1 MSVQLARQQ
10 PPSQQPQSQ
19 QLQQPQPPGTEP
31 IPAKSTL
38 VKTDKPRP
46 HVCPICTRSFARLE
60 HLKRHERS
68 HTKEKPFKCP
78 VCERCFAR
86 RDLLLRHKQKLHA
99 SFPES
104 GSSPSKKAGSRRKS
118 SVSQTTSGTTSA
130 DEQRRLSS
138 TPSVISETGAST
150 LSYSEMLRTQLAPSE
165 ISIRPRPASFSATS
179 ATSYASFKEIDAINS
194 ASPFSQQSAPTHVD
208 FATPQLGPA
217 VYGDSS
223 NNDIPLEEFFKSS
236 DSLFINPQ
244 QLLGHDND
252 SNNHQHQQQHNNRF
266 QQFQEHQQQH
276 QFNNGHHARVDY
288 LSNNHQH
295 SSHHGTRHLSISVDP
310 HSHYFPKVEEELS
323 PGNVLGLD
331 TSEDLSWMPPN
342 TNDFRTLDPQNLLNG
357 SSFSPPPYTTTR
369 DGSVHTSDSPL
380 SLSVT
385 ASHLTGMSNPT
396 MSPPQA
402 STGSEGGDNT
412 LSNAPTVSTTMS
424 PPPLMTGDDTF
435 SLHFALTSD
444 SKDLNKPFATHHEHI
459 AADDTFWNSIT
470 PHVEQTTDRVVAQKG
485 GQIITPQL
493 RLHILTTLSTP
504 TPFSSSQLPQLPSTS
519 ELQRYINCYT
529 SNFGKHLPFLHHS
542 MEFTPE
548 NVPLALGMAATG
560 ALYAFEE
567 SMSINVFEIS
577 RSCIH
582 VYLESRRERKDIDG
596 TESQITPLWLV
607 QALVLGVIYG
617 LFNGEPLA
625 NEIAVA
631 QANAVVSLAKSAGL
645 HLPPRT
651 FLATPRPDSPLD
663 EKWRYFVNV
672 QERIRTMHVVHIIS
686 CLLATSYN
694 VVSTLKNDDIR
705 CGSPCDESLWSC
717 STAAEWW
724 EVMRK
729 KDLDTDFPE
738 SIEGVSYC
746 DCLAQLKSG
755 NTLMEKIP
763 QFTLLSLM
771 YGIHLEIHECKLSND
786 QVNRNSFHVNGSTL
800 AGDSVAGR
808 ELVWLEMEKVGI
820 ESMLRAWETTWSLS
834 PLASLSPN
842 SQYGPLMSDS
852 IPLSSLAHV
861 RVYVDL
867 RKVKEYF
874 WKRDFLSMGRELDN
888 LIVLP
893 YFETHSGIQKQFDGL
908 LEAASYAADAISLWE
923 KHSVKWTLE
932 VTASQTFIHT
942 LVSLFDCGLVV
953 SEFLYR
959 LERKNQSEW
968 REEESLLVTRVGKI
982 FYRVL
987 DVVGHDN
994 LDVASFE
1001 GEADDESRVAGVL
1014 DIDKS
1019 MSVQND
1025 NFARNNGRLSILAL
1039 QVVAKILCKAYV
1051 WPFALVMG
1059 SALQARCQQI
1069 KVR

>member
-10 PPSQQPQSQ
+10 EQQAQHQQ
-19 QLQQPQPPGTEP
+19 QLEHEPVKFAATEP
-31 IPAKSTL
+31 IPPKSTL

-99 SFPES
+99 ALPDATASS
-104 GSSPSKKAGSRRKS
+104 SSPNSHKASARRKS
-118 SVSQTTSGTTSA
+118 SVSTTTTGTSSA
-130 DEQRRLSS
+130 DERRQSA
-138 TPSVISETGAST
+138 TPSVISEPGSST
-150 LSYSEMLRTQLAPSE
+150 LSYSEMLRDQLAPADVASSR
-165 ISIRPRPASFSATS
+165 IRPASFSAAS
-179 ATSYASFKEIDAINS
+179 ATTYASYNEIEAMN
-194 ASPFSQQSAPTHVD
+194 ASSSFSDLSAPPEVE

-217 VYGDSS
+217 NFGDPA
-223 NNDIPLEEFFKSS
+223 NNDIPVEEFFKSS

-244 QLLGHDND
+244 QLLGPGDGN
-252 SNNHQHQQQHNNRF
+252 NNHQRLQHQQSQ
-266 QQFQEHQQQH
+266 QQQH
-276 QFNNGHHARVDY
+276 QNQPHQQPQFNQYHD
-288 LSNNHQH
+288 LSNNHH
-295 SSHHGTRHLSISVDP
+295 HRFHGTRHMSISEDP
-310 HSHYFPKVEEELS
+310 HSHYFPKVDEELS
-323 PGNVLGLD
+323 PSDVLGLD
-331 TSEDLSWMPPN
+331 SAEDLSWMPP
-342 TNDFRTLDPQNLLNG
+342 DPEFRTIDPQNHLNP
-357 SSFSPPPYTTTR
+357 SSFSPPPNAAVR
-369 DGSVHTSDSPL
+369 DGSTHASDSPFSLNMTGHHQTGL
-380 SLSVT
+380 STSL
-385 ASHLTGMSNPT
+385 
-396 MSPPQA
+396 MSPPYA

-412 LSNAPTVSTTMS
+412 LSAAPTVSTAMS
-424 PPPLMTGDDTF
+424 PVAGDDTF
-435 SLHFALTSD
+435 NLHFSLTSD
-444 SKDLNKPFATHHEHI
+444 SKDLNKPFSSHHENV
-459 AADDTFWNSIT
+459 AAEDTFWNSIT
-470 PHVEQTTDRVVAQKG
+470 PHVEQTIDRVVAQKG

-504 TPFSSSQLPQLPSTS
+504 TPFSSTQLPQLPSTA

-529 SNFGKHLPFLHHS
+529 NNFGKHLPFLHHS

-582 VYLESRRERKDIDG
+582 VYLESRRERKNMDG
-596 TESQITPLWLV
+596 TESQITPLWLI

-651 FLATPRPDSPLD
+651 FLATPRENSTLE
-663 EKWRYFVNV
+663 EKWHYFVNV

-694 VVSTLKNDDIR
+694 VLSTLKNDDIR

-717 STAAEWW
+717 STASEWW
-724 EVMRK
+724 EVMHK
-729 KDLDTDFPE
+729 KDLDVGFPE
-738 SIEGVSYC
+738 SIEGVSYF
-746 DCLAQLKSG
+746 DCLSQLKSG

-763 QFTLLSLM
+763 QFALLSLM
-771 YGIHLEIHECKLSND
+771 YGIHLEIHESKLAND
-786 QVNRNSFHVNGSTL
+786 QQVNRHAFTDNGSGL
-800 AGDSVAGR
+800 ACDSLAGR
-808 ELVWLEMEKVGI
+808 ELVWLEMEKIGI

-861 RVYVDL
+861 RVYVDF

-874 WKRDFLSMGRELDN
+874 WKRDFVSMGRELDS
-888 LIVLP
+888 LIVLR
-893 YFETHSGIQKQFDGL
+893 YFETHNGVQKQFDGL

-942 LVSLFDCGLVV
+942 LVSLFDCGLII
-953 SEFLYR
+953 SEFLHR
-959 LERKNQSEW
+959 LERKNQAEW

-987 DVVGHDN
+987 DVVGHED
-994 LDVASFE
+994 LDLNNSFE
-1001 GEADDESRVAGVL
+1001 GETDEESRVAGVL

-1019 MSVQND
+1019 ICMRSD
-1025 NFARNNGRLSILAL
+1025 NFARGNGRLSVLAL

-1051 WPFALVMG
+1051 WPFAMVMG
-1059 SALQARCQQI
+1059 SALQARWQQI